1 MRVGKV
7 FALAF
12 SLLFLYN
19 NSYPYSVSVGIF
31 KEHCVQHCSL
41 SSADPYP
48 HVFIATLGSEPQVV
62 TAALDLLLARRAPI
76 GEVVVLHT
84 ACDTPPITA
93 AVEALRADAA
103 EHVYAHR
110 LTFGFA
116 PICAADGRPLADVET
131 PEASQAG
138 FQALYGAIH
147 RAKRAGRQVYLS
159 IAGGR
164 KNLAVYGL
172 VAAQLLFDEDDSL
185 WHLYSAGDFLASR
198 RLHPEPG
205 DEVHLLPIPVLLRS
219 YISPALTGLRHVQ
232 DAAQAL
238 DHFQRLA
245 LEDRLA
251 DCRAFVLGSLTPA
264 EWRAVQLLVRQG
276 LSDNEIAARLNV
288 SPRTVEQQLRSA
300 YAKAG
305 DHWQIEA
312 VGRAQLIALLNL
324 YGSLTEIGEIPHDNP
339 STPG

>member
-1 MRVGKV
+1 M
-7 FALAF
+7 
-12 SLLFLYN
+12 
-19 NSYPYSVSVGIF
+19 
-31 KEHCVQHCSL
+31 QHRSL
-41 SSADPYP
+41 SPADPYP
-48 HVFIATLGSEPQVV
+48 DIFIATLGSEPQVV
-62 TAALDLLLARRAPI
+62 TAALDLLLARHGAPV

-84 ACDTPPITA
+84 ACDTPPIAA
-93 AVEALRADAA
+93 AVQALRTDAA
-103 EHVYAHR
+103 EYVYPHR
-110 LTFGFA
+110 LTFCFE

-147 RAKRAGRQVYLS
+147 RAKRDGRRVYLS

-238 DHFQRLA
+238 KHFQDLA
-245 LEDRLA
+245 LEERLA
-251 DCRAFVLGSLTPA
+251 DCRSFVLGALTPA
-264 EWRAVQLLVRQG
+264 EQRAVLLLVREG
-276 LSDNEIAARLNV
+276 LSDNEIAARLGV
-288 SPRTVEQQLRSA
+288 SPRTVEQQLRAA
-300 YAKAG
+300 YAKAA

-312 VGRAQLIALLNL
+312 VSRAQLIALLNV
-324 YGSLTEIGEIPHDNP
+324 YGSLTEK
-339 STPG
+339 